1 MKLVRNIAIAALLG
15 TAAAVGYW
23 AFVGFGSGGDPIK
36 VTDPAKLAAGRDLYG
51 KQCASCHGAS
61 LEGQPNWQQRLPNGR
76 LPAPPHDASG
86 HTWHHSDQQLFAIT
100 RDGLEQFAGEG
111 YPTDMPKFKS
121 VLTDEEIRSIIAFIK
136 STWPER
142 ERMARERMS
151 EGAIQ
156 P

>member
-1 MKLVRNIAIAALLG
+1 MKLVSKIATAMLL
-15 TAAAVGYW
+15 AAAAATGYW
-23 AFVGFGSGGDPIK
+23 IFAGIGSSGDPIE
-36 VTDPAKLAAGRDLYG
+36 VTDPAKIAAGRDLYG

-61 LEGQPNWQQRLPNGR
+61 LEGQPNWRERLANGR
-76 LPAPPHDASG
+76 LPAPPHDALG

-121 VLTDEEIRSIIAFIK
+121 VLTDDEIRSIIAFIK

-142 ERMARERMS
+142 ERMAQERIS
-151 EGAIQ
+151 EGAVQ